1 MCENSRVQTT
11 ENPKMTR
18 VSTSIYE
25 IVCRRNGISG
35 TQDEVNFKFLSQ
47 QLKVEKMFNEDVNV
61 QVLSWFFRDKYIST
75 GFRHIQM

>member
-1 MCENSRVQTT
+1 M
-11 ENPKMTR
+11 
-18 VSTSIYE
+18 
-25 IVCRRNGISG
+25 SG

-47 QLKVEKMFNEDVNV
+47 QLKVENMFNEDVNV